1 MACFSCFVGVSA
13 VLTRPRCQLSGCPC
27 TLRIIVDATCD
38 LFSVRRVLPFR
49 WSLPAAPCPFF
60 PAVQGANTSALLSDE
75 IDDISRDSK
84 LTPSEVRRL
93 YKRFQQLDRNRS
105 GNLDADELRMIP
117 ELAMNPLMPRIV
129 ALFDNANFAQ
139 FVRTMAVFG
148 RNGTKEA
155 KTDFAFRVYD
165 VDGDGYISSDDLRGV
180 LQMMVGAD
188 NLDEATTTRIV
199 QKVIDDADTDGD
211 QRISREEFTLVRLP
225 PGLGGVGGIVLL
237 LEKRSGLVRC
247 RLGG

>member
-1 MACFSCFVGVSA
+1 MSVC
-13 VLTRPRCQLSGCPC
+13 RPDTSRLLNGC
-27 TLRIIVDATCD
+27 LY
-38 LFSVRRVLPFR
+38 SVVLPVFFCCRRMWICCWFPPVSTSRFR
-49 WSLPAAPCPFF
+49 V
-60 PAVQGANTSALLSDE
+60 VQGANTSALLSDE

-105 GNLDADELRMIP
+105 GNLEADELRMIP

-165 VDGDGYISSDDLRGV
+165 VDGDGYISSEDLRAV
-180 LQMMVGAD
+180 LHMMVGAG
-188 NLDEATTTRIV
+188 NLDDATTTRIV

-211 QRISREEFTLVRLP
+211 QRISRDEFTLVRLSAG
-225 PGLGGVGGIVLL
+225 PGGSLGLYCIWRDASAPAVVGLAAV
-237 LEKRSGLVRC
+237 
-247 RLGG
+247 

>member
-1 MACFSCFVGVSA
+1 
-13 VLTRPRCQLSGCPC
+13 
-27 TLRIIVDATCD
+27 
-38 LFSVRRVLPFR
+38 
-49 WSLPAAPCPFF
+49 
-60 PAVQGANTSALLSDE
+60 
-75 IDDISRDSK
+75 
-84 LTPSEVRRL
+84 
-93 YKRFQQLDRNRS
+93 
-105 GNLDADELRMIP
+105 MIP

-165 VDGDGYISSDDLRGV
+165 VDGDGYISSDDLREV

-211 QRISREEFTLVRLP
+211 QRISRDEFTLVRP
-225 PGLGGVGGIVLL
+225 PAGLCGWLRL
-237 LEKRSGLVRC
+237 SSSLRC
-247 RLGG
+247 TPASLFRRLGGCLNHSWSHDAGLASWLLAVRPGDMVLTSVGFGDRYTRYCFRSRRRLTL

>member
-1 MACFSCFVGVSA
+1 M
-13 VLTRPRCQLSGCPC
+13 
-27 TLRIIVDATCD
+27 
-38 LFSVRRVLPFR
+38 
-49 WSLPAAPCPFF
+49 
-60 PAVQGANTSALLSDE
+60 QGANTSALLSDE

-225 PGLGGVGGIVLL
+225 LGLGGGGWDCAPPGETLRPPSLPAWRLTWPHIVERGRILLHSCVRVLL
-237 LEKRSGLVRC
+237 AALGMVLTPLGSGDVRC
-247 RLGG
+247 YFFSARAGT

>member
-1 MACFSCFVGVSA
+1 M
-13 VLTRPRCQLSGCPC
+13 
-27 TLRIIVDATCD
+27 
-38 LFSVRRVLPFR
+38 PFR

-211 QRISREEFTLVRLP
+211 QRISREEFTLALD
-225 PGLGGVGGIVLL
+225 
-237 LEKRSGLVRC
+237 LVDITARMTVS
-247 RLGG
+247 L

>member
-1 MACFSCFVGVSA
+1 M
-13 VLTRPRCQLSGCPC
+13 
-27 TLRIIVDATCD
+27 
-38 LFSVRRVLPFR
+38 
-49 WSLPAAPCPFF
+49 
-60 PAVQGANTSALLSDE
+60 QGANTSALLSDE

-165 VDGDGYISSDDLRGV
+165 VDGDGYISSDDLREV

-188 NLDEATTTRIV
+188 NLDEATTNRIV

-211 QRISREEFTLVRLP
+211 QRISRDEFTLVRVVAG
-225 PGLGGVGGIVLL
+225 PGGWMRVYSSLRGTSAPFVVAM
-237 LEKRSGLVRC
+237 V
-247 RLGG
+247 